1 MVVGKYQ
8 TNENHSLQI
17 RTQIAQK
24 KVFEEATRSHKQ
36 KQKKSVCYMSYT
48 DFMLLFVYQ
57 TYFTSSKS
65 ASWMFSSLPPLS
77 WEPAFCWPP
86 VY

>member
-17 RTQIAQK
+17 RAQIAQK
-24 KVFEEATRSHKQ
+24 RFLKRQQGVTNKSK
-36 KQKKSVCYMSYT
+36 KKSVCYMSYT

-77 WEPAFCWPP
+77 
-86 VY
+86 